1 MCYNKLGKLCRH
13 HSFPSME
20 ELYMSETKT
29 ENNGL
34 TLPLVPLRDIV
45 VYPKMTVNLD
55 IGRKDSAD
63 AVRLAS
69 RGDRYIVTA
78 LERQEDSSGDDVYLT
93 GTVVKISQM
102 LQLPGGLVRVLA
114 EGVSRVKILSYEKD
128 SRCLMAQ
135 VDDLEEIMPDDELK
149 AEAYRRTIL
158 KSFFEW
164 LRNTKQGLPDEQM
177 DQLKQITDPG
187 ETADFL
193 SAQLLLT
200 PRQRQDVLEETNVM
214 DRLRLVHHL
223 LDQEIQIGRLEAE
236 INGDVR
242 AKMDKEQQDYYLRQK
257 IKSIHDRLGDTVSQE
272 QEAEDYRKKLK
283 ESGIPQ
289 EFKAKIGKVIDHL
302 AAMPPMMAETAVARN
317 YLDWIFS
324 LPWNKESQDK
334 LDLKEAKKLLDHDH
348 YGLTKIKERIL
359 EYLAVRVLAPDAK
372 APIICFVGPPGVGKT
387 SLAQSIANAMGRKFA
402 RISLGGI
409 HDEAEIRGH
418 RRTYIGAMPGRF
430 IEAIAQAKTK
440 NPLILLDEIDKV
452 GADFRGDPASALL
465 EALDPEQNKAFHD
478 NYIDIPFDLSK
489 VFFLATANTVS
500 TIPPA
505 LLDRMELIELTG
517 YTEEEKVK
525 IAKQYLIPRQMK
537 RNGLKAKDIRFTDLL
552 IRRVIEGYTREA
564 GVRELERTIG
574 SLCRKVGKKMVL
586 QDDSLP
592 ALNAKTLEKYLGP
605 VKFMPM
611 AEEHP
616 DAVGRVNGL
625 AWTMAGG
632 EVLDTEAVT
641 IKGKGNLILTGQ
653 LGDVMK
659 ESAETAYTYIRSRAK
674 QLGLKDDFYETLDT
688 HIHLPEGA
696 VPKDGPSA
704 GVTMATAM
712 ASAYTGRKVRGD
724 TAMTGEITL
733 TGEVLPIGGVKEKVL
748 AANQFGIKQILLP
761 EKNRRDLEELPASVR
776 DKLHFVYV
784 KNVDDVLNHALV
796 K

>member
-1 MCYNKLGKLCRH
+1 
-13 HSFPSME
+13 
-20 ELYMSETKT
+20 MSETKT

-78 LERQEDSSGDDVYLT
+78 LERQGDPSGDDVYLT

-158 KSFFEW
+158 KAFFEW

-592 ALNAKTLEKYLGP
+592 SLNAKTLEKYLGP